1 MPGNVE
7 TTPCIAIRFEEKLN
21 VPEDLTVITDKSCVA
36 SFMDRSLNIKVTD
49 FKLPSVHMSTL
60 VGLADLA
67 EDEIVTP
74 PLPMNIE
81 LEGISIT
88 INDDR
93 PPVNITS
100 PGAQPIKVAIGK
112 MNMIRDDAGIFV
124 IQPIDVAKASVGEV
138 VDMKRD
144 RDREVLSIQLV
155 MKQMKL
161 DNDVLRKQVLSAEK
175 LLEVNR

>member
-1 MPGNVE
+1 MDRN
-7 TTPCIAIRFEEKLN
+7 LN
-21 VPEDLTVITDKSCVA
+21 V
-36 SFMDRSLNIKVTD
+36 KVTE

-60 VGLADLA
+60 IGLVDLA
-67 EDEIVTP
+67 EDEIVTA
-74 PLPMNIE
+74 PLPMNVE
-81 LEGISIT
+81 LENINIT

-100 PGAQPIKVAIGK
+100 PGAQPITVAIGK
-112 MNMIRDDAGIFV
+112 MNMIRDDAGVFV
-124 IQPIDVAKASVGEV
+124 IQPLPMDAAKGNVGEV
-138 VDMKRD
+138 GDMKRE

-161 DNDVLRKQVLSAEK
+161 DNDGLRKQLLSAEK